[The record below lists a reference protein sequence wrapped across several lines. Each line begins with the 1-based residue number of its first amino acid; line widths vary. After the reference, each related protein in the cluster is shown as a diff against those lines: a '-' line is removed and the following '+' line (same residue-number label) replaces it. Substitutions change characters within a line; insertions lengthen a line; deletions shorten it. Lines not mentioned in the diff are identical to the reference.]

1 MNFAQNSFTIKNKL
15 QLAIVDK
22 RIPQTIEDN
31 LNNIGVNIIKSTAC
45 SNTYDA
51 IKYHPAISVCK
62 LNYNNIVVAPNVYDY
77 YKEVLKPYGFNVICG
92 ESTIKNK
99 YPYNIHY
106 NIVILKKFAIHNFK
120 YTDKVILDYIEKNNI
135 EKINVSQ
142 GYCKCSICVVDDN
155 SIITSDEG
163 IYKEVIKH
171 DIDCLLIEK
180 GHIDLFELNYGFIG
194 GCSFLLSNNELAFLG
209 NIKKHPDYDKI
220 LNFVKSKN
228 KKLISL
234 SNDKLIDLGS
244 VIQLMEY

>member
-31 LNNIGVNIIKSTAC
+31 LNNIRVNIIKSTAC

-51 IKYHPAISVCK
+51 IKYHPDISVCK
-62 LNYNNIVVAPNVYDY
+62 LNSNNIVVAPNVYDY

-142 GYCKCSICVVDDN
+142 GYCKCSICVVDNN

-163 IYKEVIKH
+163 IYKEVIKYG
-171 DIDCLLIEK
+171 IDCLLIEK

-194 GCSFLLSNNELAFLG
+194 GCSFLLSHNELAFLG

>member
-22 RIPQTIEDN
+22 RIPQTIETN

-51 IKYHPAISVCK
+51 IKYHPDISVCK

-106 NIVILKKFAIHNFK
+106 NIVILEKFAIHNFK

-142 GYCKCSICVVDDN
+142 GYCKCSICVVDNN

-163 IYKEVIKH
+163 IYKEVIKYG
-171 DIDCLLIEK
+171 IDCLLIEK

-194 GCSFLLSNNELAFLG
+194 GCSFLLSHNELAFLG

-220 LNFVKSKN
+220 LNFVESKN

-244 VIQLMEY
+244 IIQLMEY

>member
-22 RIPQTIEDN
+22 RIPQTIENN

-51 IKYHPAISVCK
+51 IKYHPDISVCK

>member
-22 RIPQTIEDN
+22 RIPQTIETN
-31 LNNIGVNIIKSTAC
+31 LNNIGVNILKSTAC

-51 IKYHPAISVCK
+51 IKYHPDISVCK
-62 LNYNNIVVAPNVYDY
+62 LNYNNIVVAPIVYDY

-106 NIVILKKFAIHNFK
+106 NIVILEKFAIHNFK

-142 GYCKCSICVVDDN
+142 GYCKCSICVVDNN

-163 IYKEVIKH
+163 IYKEVIKYG
-171 DIDCLLIEK
+171 IDCLLIEK

-194 GCSFLLSNNELAFLG
+194 GCSFLLSHNELAFLG

-220 LNFVKSKN
+220 LNFLESKN

-244 VIQLMEY
+244 VIQLIEY

>member
-22 RIPQTIEDN
+22 RIPQTIETN

-51 IKYHPAISVCK
+51 IKYHPDISVCK

-106 NIVILKKFAIHNFK
+106 NIVILEKFAIHNFK

-142 GYCKCSICVVDDN
+142 GYCKCSICVVDNN

-163 IYKEVIKH
+163 IYKEVIKYG
-171 DIDCLLIEK
+171 IDCLLIEK

-194 GCSFLLSNNELAFLG
+194 GCSFLLSHNELAFIG

-220 LNFVKSKN
+220 LNFVESKN

-234 SNDKLIDLGS
+234 SNNKLIDLGS

>member
-22 RIPQTIEDN
+22 RIPQTIETN

-51 IKYHPAISVCK
+51 IKYHPDISVCK

-106 NIVILKKFAIHNFK
+106 NIVILEKFAIHNFK

-171 DIDCLLIEK
+171 GIDSLLIEK

-220 LNFVKSKN
+220 LNFVESKN

-234 SNDKLIDLGS
+234 SDDKLIDLGS

>member
-51 IKYHPAISVCK
+51 IKYHPDISVCK
-62 LNYNNIVVAPNVYDY
+62 LNSNNIVVAPNVYDY

-106 NIVILKKFAIHNFK
+106 NIVILEKFAIHNFK

>member
-22 RIPQTIEDN
+22 RIPQTIETN
-31 LNNIGVNIIKSTAC
+31 LNNIGVNIVKSKAC
-45 SNTYDA
+45 SNTYNA
-51 IKYHPAISVCK
+51 IKYHPDISVCK

-106 NIVILKKFAIHNFK
+106 NIVILEKFAIHNFK

-142 GYCKCSICVVDDN
+142 GYCKCSICVIDNN

-163 IYKEVIKH
+163 IYKEVIKYG
-171 DIDCLLIEK
+171 IDCLLIEK

-194 GCSFLLSNNELAFLG
+194 GCSFLLSHNELAFLG

-220 LNFVKSKN
+220 LNFVESKN

>member
-22 RIPQTIEDN
+22 RIPQTIETN

-51 IKYHPAISVCK
+51 IKYHPDISVCK

-106 NIVILKKFAIHNFK
+106 NIVILEKFAIHNFK
-120 YTDKVILDYIEKNNI
+120 YTDKAILDYIERNNI

-142 GYCKCSICVVDDN
+142 GYCKCSICVVDNN

-163 IYKEVIKH
+163 IYKEVIKYG
-171 DIDCLLIEK
+171 IDCLLIEK

-194 GCSFLLSNNELAFLG
+194 GCSFLLSHNELAFIG

-220 LNFVKSKN
+220 LNFVESKN

>member
-51 IKYHPAISVCK
+51 IKYHPDISVCK
-62 LNYNNIVVAPNVYDY
+62 LNSNNIVVAPNVYDY

-106 NIVILKKFAIHNFK
+106 NIVILEKFAIHNFK

-163 IYKEVIKH
+163 IYKEVIKYG
-171 DIDCLLIEK
+171 IDCLLIEK

-194 GCSFLLSNNELAFLG
+194 GCSFLLSHNELAFLG

>member
-51 IKYHPAISVCK
+51 IKYHPDISVCK
-62 LNYNNIVVAPNVYDY
+62 LNSNNIVVAPNVYEY

-106 NIVILKKFAIHNFK
+106 NIVILEKFAIHNFK

-163 IYKEVIKH
+163 IYKEVIKYG
-171 DIDCLLIEK
+171 IDCLLIEK

-194 GCSFLLSNNELAFLG
+194 GCSFLLSHNELAFLG
-209 NIKKHPDYDKI
+209 NIKNHPDYDKI

>member
-31 LNNIGVNIIKSTAC
+31 LNNIRVNIIKSTAC

-51 IKYHPAISVCK
+51 IKYHPDISVCK
-62 LNYNNIVVAPNVYDY
+62 LNSNNIVVAPNVYEY

-106 NIVILKKFAIHNFK
+106 NIVILEKFAIHNFK

>member
-22 RIPQTIEDN
+22 RIPQTIETN

-51 IKYHPAISVCK
+51 IKYHPDISVCK

-106 NIVILKKFAIHNFK
+106 NIVILEKFAIHNFK

-142 GYCKCSICVVDDN
+142 GYCKCSICVVDNN

-163 IYKEVIKH
+163 IYKEVIKYG
-171 DIDCLLIEK
+171 IDCLLIEK

-220 LNFVKSKN
+220 LNFVESKN

-244 VIQLMEY
+244 IIQLMEY

>member
-51 IKYHPAISVCK
+51 IKYHPDISVCK
-62 LNYNNIVVAPNVYDY
+62 LNSNNIVVAPNVYEY

-106 NIVILKKFAIHNFK
+106 NIVILEKFAIHNFK

-180 GHIDLFELNYGFIG
+180 GYIDLFELNYGFIG

>member
-51 IKYHPAISVCK
+51 IKYHPDISVCK
-62 LNYNNIVVAPNVYDY
+62 LNSNNIVVAPNVYDY

-142 GYCKCSICVVDDN
+142 GYCKCSICVVDNN

-163 IYKEVIKH
+163 IYKEVIKYG
-171 DIDCLLIEK
+171 IDCLLIEK

-194 GCSFLLSNNELAFLG
+194 GCSFLLSHNELAFLG

-220 LNFVKSKN
+220 LNFVESKN

-244 VIQLMEY
+244 IIQLMEY